1 MRRADRLFQL
11 VNLLRKRRAVTAA
24 ELAQHLEVSSRTVYR
39 DVQDLILSGVPIDG
53 EAGVGYRLRPGF
65 DLPPL
70 MFTLEEAIALRVGAR
85 LVQTW
90 ADPDLAKA
98 AATALARLDAVL
110 PDHIRQQSSEPPIF
124 APDFMVSA
132 AVRQTLRQLRAAIH
146 ESRRIQLVYADA
158 LSRPSERIVQPLAL
172 FYWGTTWTL
181 GAWCELRQG
190 FRSFRLDRITQLRV
204 LEDYFQPTPGR
215 TLADLIRNFRE
226 DA

>member
-24 ELAQHLEVSSRTVYR
+24 ELARHLEVSLRTVYR

-70 MFTLEEAIALRVGAR
+70 MFTLEEVIALRVGAR

-90 ADPDLAKA
+90 ADAGLAKA
-98 AATALARLDAVL
+98 AASALPRLEAVL
-110 PDHIRQQSSEPPIF
+110 PEPIRQQSADPPIF
-124 APDFMVSA
+124 APDFMVSPDL
-132 AVRQTLRQLRAAIH
+132 RETLRQIRAAIQDRRYLH
-146 ESRRIQLVYADA
+146 LTYADGKGHPTERRIQ
-158 LSRPSERIVQPLAL
+158 PLGL
-172 FYWGTTWTL
+172 FFWGATWTL
-181 GAWCELRQG
+181 GGWCELRQG
-190 FRSFRLDRITQLRV
+190 FRSFRVDRVKVLRV
-204 LEDYFQPTPGR
+204 LEDHFETTDGR
-215 TLADLIRNFRE
+215 TLSDLIANFRE